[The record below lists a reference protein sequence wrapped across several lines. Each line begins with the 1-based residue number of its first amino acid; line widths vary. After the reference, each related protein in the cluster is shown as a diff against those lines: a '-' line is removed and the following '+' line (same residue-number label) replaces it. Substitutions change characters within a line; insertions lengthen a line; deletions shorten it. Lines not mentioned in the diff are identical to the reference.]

1 MALAWKNPEEGTT
14 SDKLPVTLYHSLCGS
29 SPTDTS
35 SSFTFPLH
43 QNSVQTL
50 DGDNVPKDIP
60 LDVYLKATGLTVQEA
75 VVSVEFTLLAAGY
88 GLAAVGDFVNGAV
101 DHGVQAT
108 VDAVLNPLAP
118 TIQQAVQDW
127 RSLKNIVTLQ
137 FLVSPQDRRRLQLGD
152 PNSLLLQHGGLPL
165 ALNYTPT
172 SNPAVLNLTLT
183 VNGSA
188 LTQGFQI
195 AVLSSVDGS
204 FAGHAMSL
212 SVNTTVGSHA
222 PVTSGLGG
230 SGSGGSK
237 NVGLIVGVC
246 VACGGVVLVLAAFVV
261 VKRLAVRVTTSEYKV
276 TTVQCKSPEA
286 V

>member
-1 MALAWKNPEEGTT
+1 M
-14 SDKLPVTLYHSLCGS
+14 
-29 SPTDTS
+29 
-35 SSFTFPLH
+35 
-43 QNSVQTL
+43 
-50 DGDNVPKDIP
+50 PKDIP

-75 VVSVEFTLLAAGY
+75 VVSVEFTLLAAGYYRY